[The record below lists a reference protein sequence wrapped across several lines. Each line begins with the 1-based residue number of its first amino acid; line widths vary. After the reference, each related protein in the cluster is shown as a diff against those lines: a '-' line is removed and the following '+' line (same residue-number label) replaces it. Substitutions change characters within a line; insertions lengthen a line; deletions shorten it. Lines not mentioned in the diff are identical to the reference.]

1 MVETSTLSAFAPEQL
16 EIFARADAM
25 CGMSFPYMGQA
36 SAQKPKKFSR
46 LRQWFGFAAGL
57 FL

>member
-1 MVETSTLSAFAPEQL
+1 MVGDSNTSAFERDQL

-25 CGMSFPYMGQA
+25 CGMSFPYMGRL
-36 SAQKPKKFSR
+36 SSQKPRKTSR
-46 LRQWFGFAAGL
+46 LRQWFSYAAGF

>member
-1 MVETSTLSAFAPEQL
+1 MVDDANTSAFAPEQL

-25 CGMSFPYMGQA
+25 CGMRFPYMGRA
-36 SAQKPKKFSR
+36 STQKPKKFSR
-46 LRQWFGFAAGL
+46 LRQWFSLATGL